1 MQFFIEAVD
10 SGLPNIIDSLLIN
23 LDNLQLG
30 ADFTEEMTFTGY
42 HNISYMTMSFRVT
55 CQNGSCGRDCNI
67 KRISNPRIL
76 SCNSTDG
83 DIVCTDSR
91 YDPSANCNGCL
102 HNLDISTDCSTCLE
116 PNFDPD
122 TNCTDCLP
130 GYDGENCQVTNTV
143 APTTLNAALVGG
155 VAGGVG
161 GSLLLVIIVVVI
173 VCVLV
178 CLLQRRGQ
186 AKFNVSGK

>member
-1 MQFFIEAVD
+1 MCKE
-10 SGLPNIIDSLLIN
+10 
-23 LDNLQLG
+23 
-30 ADFTEEMTFTGY
+30 
-42 HNISYMTMSFRVT
+42 
-55 CQNGSCGRDCNI
+55 
-67 KRISNPRIL
+67 K
-76 SCNSTDG
+76 
-83 DIVCTDSR
+83 
-91 YDPSANCNGCL
+91 YDPSANCNKCL
-102 HNLDISTDCSTCLE
+102 YNLNFSTDCSTCLE

-161 GSLLLVIIVVVI
+161 GSLLLVIIVLVI

-178 CLLQRRGQ
+178 RLLQRRGQ